1 MNRPAPVEDC
11 IPMVS
16 NVKFLEDVSVQLIG
30 HDADDMNVIEAAKVS
45 SSGKIDLEDLENT
58 DPERFINVLMKH
70 RHGSPFEHATF
81 RFFIEAPIFV
91 VREWQRHR
99 IGSFNEMSG
108 RYKNMEPKFYIPSND
123 RPVIN
128 QGTSMRPKFELT
140 EYSPGEIDKVKAAI
154 RASSLT
160 GWNLYSNLLNDGV
173 AKEVARMVLPLNV
186 YTQMHWTV
194 NARSLM
200 NFISLRVESDESR
213 VKSYPQYEIQ
223 LGARKVEECFAE
235 LMPVTHKTFL
245 ANGRVAP

>member
-1 MNRPAPVEDC
+1 MSD
-11 IPMVS
+11 
-16 NVKFLEDVSVQLIG
+16 VKFLEDVSVQLIG

-58 DPERFINVLMKH
+58 DPERFINALMKH

-81 RFFIEAPIFV
+81 RFFVEAPIFV

-108 RYKNMEPKFYIPSND
+108 RYTNMEPKFYIPSKD

-128 QGTSMRPKFELT
+128 QGTSMRPKYELT
-140 EYSPGEIDKVKAAI
+140 ESSSEAILQVRGAI
-154 RASSLT
+154 RSSAWV
-160 GWNLYSNLLNDGV
+160 GWARYTKLLNDGV
-173 AKEVARMVLPLNV
+173 AKEVARMVLPLNI

-200 NFISLRVESDESR
+200 NFISLRVETDESR
-213 VKSYPQYEIQ
+213 VRSYPQYEIQ
-223 LGARKVEECFAE
+223 LGARKVEEYFAE

>member
-1 MNRPAPVEDC
+1 MSDV
-11 IPMVS
+11 I
-16 NVKFLEDVSVQLIG
+16 FLEDVSVQLIG

-58 DPERFINVLMKH
+58 DPERFINALMKH

-81 RFFIEAPIFV
+81 RFFVEAPIFV

-108 RYKNMEPKFYIPSND
+108 RYTNMEPKFYIPSND
-123 RPVIN
+123 RPVVN
-128 QGTSMRPKFELT
+128 QGSSMRPKFEPT
-140 EYSPGEIDKVKAAI
+140 ESSVEEII
-154 RASSLT
+154 RVRETLKYSSLL
-160 GWNLYSNLLNDGV
+160 GWDRYTRLLEGGV
-173 AKEVARMVLPLNV
+173 AKEVARMVLPLNI

-200 NFISLRVESDESR
+200 NFISLRVETDESR
-213 VKSYPQYEIQ
+213 VRSYPQYEIQ
-223 LGARKVEECFAE
+223 LGARKVEEYFAE

-245 ANGRVAP
+245 ANGRVTP